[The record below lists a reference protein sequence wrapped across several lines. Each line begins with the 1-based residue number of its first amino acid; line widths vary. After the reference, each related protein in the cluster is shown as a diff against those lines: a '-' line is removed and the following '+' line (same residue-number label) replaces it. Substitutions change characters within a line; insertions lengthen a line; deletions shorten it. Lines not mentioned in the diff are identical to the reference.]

1 MITIQ
6 TIDIKPIMTIITRK
20 NPFFIDFIFSQKNS
34 TFRGQIQGAQYIH
47 QSRFTGTGTTTQNGQ
62 VPFGNFHI
70 NVFQSPKDL
79 IASHFKA
86 TGNILYYD
94 MLLDVLSVEGNDT
107 LNTFVKAVLQSEL
120 CYAEYIKDPT
130 DANRKEFF
138 VGEKG
143 MGAAIAAYNALGA
156 NGQESLDQALK
167 DIYNYY
173 KGIYDE
179 ITSSSDN
186 G

>member
-1 MITIQ
+1 MADLAAPLMAYYNEQ
-6 TIDIKPIMTIITRK
+6 TVDMDAIRALMA
-20 NPFFIDFIFSQKNS
+20 DFREISASESALF
-34 TFRGQIQGAQYIH
+34 AM
-47 QSRFTGTGTTTQNGQ
+47 
-62 VPFGNFHI
+62 FGN
-70 NVFQSPKDL
+70 
-79 IASHFKA
+79 
-86 TGNILYYD
+86 TLYYD
-94 MLLDVLSVEGNDT
+94 MLLDTFSVEGNEA

-120 CYAEYIKDPT
+120 CYAEYIKDTT

-143 MGAAIAAYNALGA
+143 MGAAISAYTALGA
-156 NGQESLDQALK
+156 DGQNNLDQALK
-167 DIYNYY
+167 DMYNYY